1 MAQFLILSD
10 IHACD
15 EDPASSQAPS
25 YVSSFNSAATARL
38 DPLSDL
44 ARALGEGG
52 FKPDYILCAGD
63 ITNRS
68 SPTAFNYAWGKLHK
82 LSGDLGANLIATVG
96 NHDLDS
102 RFQANKFDPRG
113 YAMSLEPALP
123 VADRIA
129 YLEYWAQNF
138 TVLKFNDC
146 NVVALNTA
154 AYHGIGKDIENEI
167 EHGRISDVT
176 LEKLEKE
183 LESIEPRPTNIL
195 LCHHHPIRGDQGD
208 HDLIGLTRGGEKLVD
223 LLGRAGSPWIIV
235 HGHKHVPDLFYG
247 HGGGSNAP
255 VVLGSASFSAQVNRD
270 AQNKN
275 PNQVHLLI
283 TDPAGAAEEG
293 LTYAG
298 SVHSWTWQAGVG
310 WSKARG
316 TQGLPYV
323 TGFGYKA
330 SIEVLAKKLEETLTV
345 EKRNHLSWSDALG
358 AVPSIGRL
366 VPTDF
371 HSFREALKKLGLTIL
386 SDEEGEYAQIGRRA

>member
-1 MAQFLILSD
+1 MTRFLILSD

-15 EDPASSQAPS
+15 VDPASPQAPS

-44 ARALGEGG
+44 LRV
-52 FKPDYILCAGD
+52 FKEEAVKPNYILCAGD

-68 SPTAFNYAWGKLHK
+68 SPTAFNYAWGRLHS
-82 LSGDLGANLIATVG
+82 LANDLDAQLIATVG

-113 YAMSLEPALP
+113 YAMSLQPTIP
-123 VADRIA
+123 VAERVPF
-129 YLEYWAQNF
+129 LEYWAQNF
-138 TVLKFNDC
+138 TVLKFDDC
-146 NVVALNTA
+146 NIAALNTA
-154 AYHGIGKDIENEI
+154 AYHGIGKDIEIEI

-176 LEKLEKE
+176 LEKLELELAE
-183 LESIEPRPTNIL
+183 LETRPTNIL
-195 LCHHHPIRGDQGD
+195 LCHHHPIRGDHGD
-208 HDLIGLTRGGEKLVD
+208 HDLVGLTRGGEKLVD
-223 LLGRAGSPWIIV
+223 LLGRASSPGIIV

-275 PNQVHLLI
+275 PNQVHLLV
-283 TDPAGAAEEG
+283 TDPTGAAADG

-298 SVHSWTWQAGVG
+298 SVLSWTWQAGVG
-310 WSKARG
+310 WSKAQG
-316 TQGLPYV
+316 AQGLPYV

-330 SIEVLAKKLEETLTV
+330 SVDALAQQIEGLLTAGGT
-345 EKRNHLSWSDALG
+345 NHLSWKDAMA

-371 HSFREALKKLGLTIL
+371 VLFREALRKLNLTIMT
-386 SDEEGEYAQIGRRA
+386 DEGEYAQIGRRA

>member
-1 MAQFLILSD
+1 MARFLILSD

-44 ARALGEGG
+44 KRVFVEDA

-68 SPTAFNYAWGKLHK
+68 SPTAFNYAWGRLHG
-82 LSGDLGANLIATVG
+82 LAADLGAQLIATVG

-113 YAMSLEPALP
+113 YAMSLAPTLP
-123 VADRIA
+123 VADRLS

-138 TVLKFNDC
+138 TVLKFDDC
-146 NVVALNTA
+146 NVAALNTA

-167 EHGRISDVT
+167 EHGRISEVT
-176 LEKLEKE
+176 LEKLEHE
-183 LESIEPRPTNIL
+183 LSQLDPRPTNIL
-195 LCHHHPIRGDQGD
+195 LCHHHPIRGDHGD

-223 LLGRAGSPWIIV
+223 ILGRASSPWIIV

-283 TDPAGAAEEG
+283 TDPAGAAQEG

-298 SVHSWTWQAGVG
+298 SVLSWTWQAGVG
-310 WSKARG
+310 WSKAQG
-316 TQGLPYV
+316 AQGLPHV

-330 SIEVLAKKLEETLTV
+330 SIDVLAQKLDDQLTADS
-345 EKRNHLSWSDALG
+345 RNHLSWNDAVG
-358 AVPSIGRL
+358 AVPSISRL

-371 HSFREALKKLGLTIL
+371 RSFREALRKLGLTIL
-386 SDEEGEYAQIGRRA
+386 SDEDGAYAQIGRRA